1 MGEARSPSRTLGAY
15 QHSLPPC
22 ALGLIEPFLFSEAT
36 KDRFISMYH
45 LPQTTIISV
54 PTNNIPSNS
63 DHKNSQSTGS
73 PPLSRKLSQGQT
85 QSVDIFSS
93 DEMSPGGLPKI
104 ITTLPTPLEGKVAMT
119 SIEPKTKDSPFFNIT
134 VLEMIKLIQAAL
146 SIFGLFPVDSEDGE
160 EIDGLLCD
168 VTVDG
173 IQRWVT
179 DTGEP
184 CLGVEPTERVADPMA
199 VGALLS
205 LVLAIRNKLATISLG
220 NASLYV
226 LFSAH
231 AF

>member
-1 MGEARSPSRTLGAY
+1 
-15 QHSLPPC
+15 
-22 ALGLIEPFLFSEAT
+22 
-36 KDRFISMYH
+36 
-45 LPQTTIISV
+45 
-54 PTNNIPSNS
+54 
-63 DHKNSQSTGS
+63 
-73 PPLSRKLSQGQT
+73 
-85 QSVDIFSS
+85 
-93 DEMSPGGLPKI
+93 
-104 ITTLPTPLEGKVAMT
+104 MT